1 MNLKE
6 TVKLRLFTLFKIP
19 LIHFCRPKVL
29 ELNETACRV
38 RIPFRHRVK
47 NHIGSMYFGAIA
59 AGADLAGGLIAL
71 HLIASSG
78 HKIPFVFKEVHG
90 EFLRRV
96 HGPADFYCGDG
107 AAIQEAIQQTI
118 QNGERVHIPVTVS
131 VTSPA
136 QPDDGE
142 LARFE
147 LTLSMK
153 KQGITA

>member
-19 LIHFCRPKVL
+19 LIHFCRPVVL
-29 ELNETACRV
+29 ELNEEGCRV
-38 RIPFRHRVK
+38 RIPFRRRVK

-71 HLIASSG
+71 YLIAQSG
-78 HKIPFVFKEVHG
+78 YKIHFVFKEVHG
-90 EFLRRV
+90 QFLRRV
-96 HGPADFYCGDG
+96 EGPAVFSCSDG
-107 AAIQEAIQQTI
+107 AAIQQAIRQTI
-118 QNGERVHIPVTVS
+118 QNGERVHVPVAIS

-147 LTLSMK
+147 LTMSVK
-153 KQGITA
+153 KR